1 MEKEINVIFEKEFL
15 REIEIVDVVV
25 KLVEEVKIELIRF
38 RVEKEEEIFVLEK
51 ECIFIEMEMEFFVRL

>member
-51 ECIFIEMEMEFFVRL
+51 ECIFIETEMEFFVRL